1 MGRYIDRHCLTL
13 TLFFASALASAQQ
26 AAPPTSPPPSAPETQ
41 PLPPI
46 RELLLDV
53 ERNEKATEAARKDYT
68 YHVHLEEQ
76 DLGGKGNIK
85 KTTVTDSE
93 SMTVDGVRI
102 DRVVARDG
110 QPLSAAESKKE
121 SDRIDKEVA
130 RARSRREKH
139 EAKGQDSDSRG
150 DVILPASRIL
160 ELGTFSNPRRV
171 DLDGRP
177 TIVADYA
184 GDSNVKTHN
193 AFEGIVRDLVGTV
206 WIDEKDRVLVRGEGH
221 FINDFKIG
229 GGLVL
234 NIHKGLNFDF
244 RTAKI
249 NDEVWLPASVEGQ
262 GGARILLLDH
272 VNGRFRFV
280 TSDYRKFRTNST
292 IIQSNRIIGSDGQ
305 PIPDANPNSV
315 QDQPT
320 PPPAQPSPAPQ
331 P

>member
-1 MGRYIDRHCLTL
+1 MGRYIDRRCLTL
-13 TLFFASALASAQQ
+13 TLYVVSALASAQQ
-26 AAPPTSPPPSAPETQ
+26 PVPPTSLPDAVIAH

-53 ERNEKATEAARKDYT
+53 ERNEKAAEATRKDYT

-76 DLGGKGNIK
+76 DLGGKGNVK

-93 SMTVDGVRI
+93 SITFDGVRI
-102 DRVVARDG
+102 DRVVARNG
-110 QPLSAAESKKE
+110 KSLTAEESQKE
-121 SDRIDKEVA
+121 SERIDKEVA
-130 RARSRREKH
+130 RAKSRSEKH
-139 EAKGQDSDSRG
+139 EARGQESDSRG

-177 TIVADYA
+177 TIAADYA
-184 GDSNVKTHN
+184 GDPSVKAHN
-193 AFEGIVRDLVGTV
+193 PLEGIVRDLVGTV

-221 FINDFKIG
+221 FLNDFKIG

-234 NIHKGLNFDF
+234 NIHKGLSFDF

-249 NDEVWLPASVEGQ
+249 NGEVWLPASVDGQ
-262 GGARILLLDH
+262 GSARILLLDH

-280 TSDYRKFRTNST
+280 TSDYRKFRASST
-292 IIQSNRIIGSDGQ
+292 IIQSNRIIGPDGQ
-305 PIPDANPNSV
+305 PLLDP
-315 QDQPT
+315 PT
-320 PPPAQPSPAPQ
+320 PDKPVPAQLPQ
-331 P
+331 H

>member
-1 MGRYIDRHCLTL
+1 MGRYIDRLCLTL

-26 AAPPTSPPPSAPETQ
+26 PAPPTSPPDAVIAH

-53 ERNEKATEAARKDYT
+53 ECNEKTTETARKDYT

-76 DLGGKGNIK
+76 DLGGKGNVK

-102 DRVVARDG
+102 DRVVARNG
-110 QPLSAAESKKE
+110 KPLTAEESLKE
-121 SDRIDKEVA
+121 SNRIDKEIA
-130 RARSRREKH
+130 RAKSRREKH
-139 EAKGQDSDSRG
+139 EAKGQPSDSRG

-184 GDSNVKTHN
+184 GNPSVKARN
-193 AFEGIVRDLVGTV
+193 PFEGIVRDLVGTV

-221 FINDFKIG
+221 FLNDFKVG

-234 NIHKGLNFDF
+234 NIHKGLSFDF

-249 NDEVWLPASVEGQ
+249 NGEVWLPASVDGQ
-262 GGARILLLDH
+262 GSARILLLDH

-280 TSDYRKFRTNST
+280 TSDYRKFRASST
-292 IIQSNRIIGSDGQ
+292 IIQSNRLIGPDGQ
-305 PIPDANPNSV
+305 PLLD
-315 QDQPT
+315 
-320 PPPAQPSPAPQ
+320 PPAPDIPISAQPLQPQ
-331 P
+331 QP